1 MCTLYMPQGLLNIN
15 NDAKILG
22 VFWQG
27 EQFEH
32 YTYKNLYISPFSIHH
47 MCSKIILKSYIVHKK
62 RLH

>member
-1 MCTLYMPQGLLNIN
+1 MCTLSMLRGLLNIN
-15 NDAKILG
+15 NNPEIWG

-32 YTYKNLYISPFSIHH
+32 FTYKNLYIAPFSIHN
-47 MCSKIILKSYIVHKK
+47 MCSKMILKSDIVHKK